1 MKCRISVQS
10 KRQHAAFGAIT
21 ILRYNID
28 TRFYFKISIEASGM
42 ESPPMVVKDAELVS
56 SG

>member
-1 MKCRISVQS
+1 MKCHISVQS
-10 KRQHAAFGAIT
+10 KRQHAAFGAIA
-21 ILRYNID
+21 ILRYNIS

-42 ESPPMVVKDAELVS
+42 ESLPKVVKDAELVS